1 MPYFSFDTGL
11 ANNYFSA
18 EEGKKKKL
26 NFLFF
31 PFAFSLHYSGWWL
44 PEQPAE
50 GWEVTACCVCSCCE
64 SFYPSIHIF
73 APLHVWV
80 SCESLSQ
87 LENSALFL
95 FFLPPPR
102 SPSLWRST
110 ATPPLRSRV
119 VALMPLWPLGDWGD
133 WELSITGRRAG
144 SLLKRAHVGQKEGWQ
159 ECGGPAEWRE
169 GSQLAGALSGL
180 FYLSGWS
187 PGAIVPAV

>member
-1 MPYFSFDTGL
+1 MFARIAKVFIL
-11 ANNYFSA
+11 
-18 EEGKKKKL
+18 
-26 NFLFF
+26 
-31 PFAFSLHYSGWWL
+31 PFISL
-44 PEQPAE
+44 P
-50 GWEVTACCVCSCCE
+50 
-64 SFYPSIHIF
+64 PSPHHPF
-73 APLHVWV
+73 TFGV

-87 LENSALFL
+87 LESSALFL
-95 FFLPPPR
+95 YFFPLSV
-102 SPSLWRST
+102 SPSTTTTTSHH
-110 ATPPLRSRV
+110 PPQPRSRV